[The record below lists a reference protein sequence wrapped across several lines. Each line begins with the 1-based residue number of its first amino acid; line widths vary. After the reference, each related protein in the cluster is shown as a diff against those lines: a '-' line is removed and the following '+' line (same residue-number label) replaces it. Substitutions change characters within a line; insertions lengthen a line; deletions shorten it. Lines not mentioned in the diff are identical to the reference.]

1 MMRYAVYFCPAE
13 GSGLDVFG
21 REWLATTA
29 VPGMAPE
36 NLHAL
41 LADVRRYGWHATLSA
56 PFALADSASYDDL
69 RRNVAEIARQH
80 DAFDL
85 PLRLESLAGFLAL
98 RPDGDETAI
107 HALAE
112 RCVRTLQPLR
122 APLSEAMLQ
131 RRATGLDHIELT
143 LLNQYGYP
151 YVLERYRFHMT
162 LCAPTTPADE
172 RVLRT
177 WLSSKIATLPPARID
192 ALTICRESAPANHFE
207 QLERMP
213 LGREQAV

>member
-1 MMRYAVYFCPAE
+1 MRYAVYFCPAE

-21 REWLATTA
+21 REWLATKA
-29 VPGMAPE
+29 VPGITPE
-36 NLHAL
+36 NLQAL

-56 PFALADSASYDDL
+56 PFALADGVNYDGL

-85 PLRLESLAGFLAL
+85 PLQLDALAGFLAL
-98 RPDGDETAI
+98 RPAGDETAI

-112 RCVRTLQPLR
+112 RCVRMLQPLR

-131 RRATGLDHIELT
+131 RRAAGLDHVELT

-162 LCAPTTPADE
+162 LSAPTTPADE
-172 RVLRT
+172 QVLRT

-192 ALTICRESAPANHFE
+192 ALTICRESAPGNHFE
-207 QLERMP
+207 LIERMP
-213 LGREQAV
+213 LGRGQAV